1 MTEEYKSNSHRAR
14 ERGEDKRAPMP
25 ERRTEKVVAGEV
37 RQRKK
42 TGLIRALRFF
52 MPGNLES
59 IKNYILTD
67 VMDQLIRREVP
78 DILYNIVHILFGEQ
92 PVRRGGQPGAK
103 VSYRQYYGEPD
114 SRREYARP
122 RAQAQYDYD
131 DIIFDSRGDAEEVL
145 FRMEEL
151 LERFEAVSVADLF
164 DMAGISCNYTD
175 NKYGWTDLQTAH
187 VERVRDG
194 YVIRLPRACSLQ

>member
-14 ERGEDKRAPMP
+14 ERGEDKCAPMP
-25 ERRTEKVVAGEV
+25 ERRTEKIVTGEV

-42 TGLIRALRFF
+42 TGLSRAGRFF
-52 MPGNLES
+52 MPGDLDS
-59 IKNYILTD
+59 IKNYILMD
-67 VMDQLIRREVP
+67 VLGPSIRRAVS
-78 DILYNIVHILFGEQ
+78 DIVCNGINMLLGEQ
-92 PVRRGGQPGAK
+92 PVRRSGQPGAK

-175 NKYGWTDLQTAH
+175 NKYGWTDLQAAH